1 LELRTTN
8 RQGAKIANKV
18 DLLPLTAS
26 DCRLHFEDN
35 NGLGLDLGSREG
47 GSMDPKNRFIGNPL
61 APKRQEPDAEL
72 DDFARSVIGAA
83 IEVHRHLGPGLL
95 EEVYE
100 EALCMEFELRKIPF
114 MRQERVGITYKGRP
128 VGKGKLDLLVGGRLI
143 VELKS
148 VERLAPIHSAQIIS
162 YLRMTSRVLGL
173 LINFNVPVLKE
184 GIKRVVLS

>member
-1 LELRTTN
+1 
-8 RQGAKIANKV
+8 
-18 DLLPLTAS
+18 
-26 DCRLHFEDN
+26 
-35 NGLGLDLGSREG
+35 
-47 GSMDPKNRFIGNPL
+47 MDPTDDLMSNLLSR
-61 APKRQEPDAEL
+61 KRQEPDAEL
-72 DDFARSVIGAA
+72 DGLARQVIGAA

-100 EALCMEFELRKIPF
+100 EALCMEFDLRKIPF
-114 MRQERVGITYKGRP
+114 MRQERVGISYKGRP

-148 VERLAPIHSAQIIS
+148 VEKLAPIHSAQIIS
-162 YLRMTSRVLGL
+162 YLRMTRRMLGL

>member
-1 LELRTTN
+1 
-8 RQGAKIANKV
+8 
-18 DLLPLTAS
+18 
-26 DCRLHFEDN
+26 
-35 NGLGLDLGSREG
+35 
-47 GSMDPKNRFIGNPL
+47 
-61 APKRQEPDAEL
+61 
-72 DDFARSVIGAA
+72 
-83 IEVHRHLGPGLL
+83 
-95 EEVYE
+95 
-100 EALCMEFELRKIPF
+100 